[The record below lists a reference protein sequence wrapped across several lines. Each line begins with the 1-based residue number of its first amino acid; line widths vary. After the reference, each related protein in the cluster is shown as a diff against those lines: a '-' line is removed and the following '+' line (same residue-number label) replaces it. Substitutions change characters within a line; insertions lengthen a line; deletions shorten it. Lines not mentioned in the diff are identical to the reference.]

1 MGPVSDLFGF
11 SAAVSGM
18 MPVVTDGT
26 NTTAQ
31 AAINEKGSTTGD
43 CVTGES
49 HSGPYAPSWTSRGR
63 VVGVRWIKRK
73 GKNVPGRDQGT
84 SQA

>member
-1 MGPVSDLFGF
+1 MGPVSDLLGI
-11 SAAVSGM
+11 SAVSGM
-18 MPVVTDGT
+18 MPVVIDVT

-31 AAINEKGSTTGD
+31 AAINETGSTTGD
-43 CVTGES
+43 CVIGES
-49 HSGPYAPSWTSRGR
+49 HSGLYAPRWTSRGT